1 MQRIGVVKKK
11 EEFKEI
17 LRGGWGTEGRL
28 FRRGRGGVVVY
39 VENVDCIEEGEGM
52 HI

>member
-1 MQRIGVVKKK
+1 M
-11 EEFKEI
+11 
-17 LRGGWGTEGRL
+17 RGGGGTEGRL

-52 HI
+52 HIKFLWWRGYMYILL